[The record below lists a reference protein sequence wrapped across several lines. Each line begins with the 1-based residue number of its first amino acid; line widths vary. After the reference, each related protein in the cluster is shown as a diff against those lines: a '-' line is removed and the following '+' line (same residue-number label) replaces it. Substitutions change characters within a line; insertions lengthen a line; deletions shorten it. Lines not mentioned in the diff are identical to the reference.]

1 MKNQFKI
8 AVSTILMAFVVA
20 ACSSNQTK
28 DSDELASNDGNEGPK
43 TKRVCE
49 TVRTN
54 QTGQR
59 LRRVCKEVVVEG
71 S

>member
-1 MKNQFKI
+1 MKNLI
-8 AVSTILMAFVVA
+8 VTILLAVVVA

-28 DSDELASNDGNEGPK
+28 DANEVASNDAGSSPK

-54 QTGQR
+54 QTGQH
-59 LRRVCKEVVVEG
+59 LKRVCKEVVVQDG
-71 S
+71 

>member
-1 MKNQFKI
+1 MKNLI
-8 AVSTILMAFVVA
+8 VTISLAVVVA

-28 DSDELASNDGNEGPK
+28 DANEVASNDAGSGPK

-59 LRRVCKEVVVEG
+59 LQRVCRTVPVEG